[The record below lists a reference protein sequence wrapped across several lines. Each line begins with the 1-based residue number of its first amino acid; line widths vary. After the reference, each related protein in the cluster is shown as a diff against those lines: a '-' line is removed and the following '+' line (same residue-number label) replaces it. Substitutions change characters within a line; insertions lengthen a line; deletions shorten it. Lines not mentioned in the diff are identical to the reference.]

1 MKILGL
7 ILAWERGKDLVNLT
21 KVRASSALPVFGK
34 YRVIDF
40 ALTNMVNAGIS
51 KIGIITQYNPRSL
64 MDHLGSG
71 KEWDLD
77 RKTGGLFILQPYF
90 SLENRNMGYA
100 GTADSV
106 FQNMTLFRRGNEDH
120 VLIGSGDH
128 VFRIDYN
135 ELFRN
140 HLETGADMTIMT
152 TVVEES
158 DLAEGDWTVDTTS
171 SGRVTGWKEY
181 RPDKTVADSGKST
194 RTIPLG
200 VYFINKYL
208 LKELLYANVPE
219 GKNDLIRDIFIPCS
233 SSISVHEHRFRGYWR
248 DLQTGIN
255 LYYKTN
261 MEALQDEV
269 RAELFYKHGTV
280 YTKLK
285 DLPPPKIANTAQI
298 KNSII
303 ADGSIISGK
312 VENSVLFRNTRVF
325 AGAVVKN
332 SVVLESTVIEE
343 GAVVENA
350 VLDKNAIVRSGRT
363 LQGKPSKPASIEKH
377 GVV

>member
-1 MKILGL
+1 MKVLGL
-7 ILAWERGKDLVNLT
+7 VLAWERGKDLANLT
-21 KVRASSALPVFGK
+21 KIRASSALPVFGK

-90 SLENRNMGYA
+90 SLENRSMGYA

-128 VFRIDYN
+128 VFRTDYN
-135 ELFRN
+135 DLFRS

-152 TVVEES
+152 AELES
-158 DLAEGDWTVDTTS
+158 SALTDGDWMLSSTS

-181 RPDKTVADSGKST
+181 TSQERDTVVADSHKVV
-194 RTIPLG
+194 PLG

-219 GKNDLIRDIFIPCS
+219 GKNDLIKDIFVPCS
-233 SSISVHEHRFRGYWR
+233 SSITVHEHRFRGYWKNLR
-248 DLQTGIN
+248 AGIDT
-255 LYYKTN
+255 YYKTN
-261 MEALQDEV
+261 MDALRDEI
-269 RAELFYKHGTV
+269 RHELFYENGTV

-298 KNSII
+298 RNSII

-312 VENSVLFRNTRVF
+312 IENSVLFRNARVF
-325 AGAVVKN
+325 AGAVVRN
-332 SVVLESTVIEE
+332 SVILESTVIEE
-343 GAVVENA
+343 GALVENA
-350 VLDKNAIVRSGRT
+350 VLDKNAIVRSGRS
-363 LQGKPSKPASIEKH
+363 LQGKPNKPASVEKH